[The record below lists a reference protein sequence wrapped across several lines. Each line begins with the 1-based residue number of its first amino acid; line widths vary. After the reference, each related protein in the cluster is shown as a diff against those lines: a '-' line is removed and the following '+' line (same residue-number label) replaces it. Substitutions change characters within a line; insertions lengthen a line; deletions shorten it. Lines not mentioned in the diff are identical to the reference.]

1 MGSGDRFKVYRT
13 HCFGLGFSVARFPF
27 ALTVRANFMMWGVSL
42 GFGKG
47 YDQ

>member
-1 MGSGDRFKVYRT
+1 MGSGDRIPLHWARS
-13 HCFGLGFSVARFPF
+13 FGLGFSVAKFPF
-27 ALTVRANFMMWGVSL
+27 SVTLNFQVLLWCLSV

>member
-1 MGSGDRFKVYRT
+1 MGSGDRLQVYWAGS
-13 HCFGLGFSVARFPF
+13 FGLGFSVARFPF
-27 ALTVRANFMMWGVSL
+27 ALTLNLQVLLWCLSI

>member
-1 MGSGDRFKVYRT
+1 MGSGDRLTLHRAG
-13 HCFGLGFSVARFPF
+13 CFGLGFSVARFPF
-27 ALTVRANFMMWGVSL
+27 SLTLNFQVLLWCLSV